1 MKDNCRRENKIFV
14 LKITMSDLVLG
25 VEGPLERDW
34 LDGLLPFASHCGLL
48 PDLLLGHAHV
58 LDIFHEEH
66 S

>member
-1 MKDNCRRENKIFV
+1 MKDNFRGENKIFV
-14 LKITMSDLVLG
+14 LTITMSDLVLG

-58 LDIFHEEH
+58 LDIFHEEN